1 MTNQLLYRKIEE
13 TIRERISNGVYPPG
27 SQLPTEMEL
36 IKEFNTSRL
45 TIGKSL
51 SHLVAEGLITRTR
64 GRGSFVNGEKK
75 RETPGLIRYISPV
88 ASDENF
94 LLHNR
99 LLEGVQETVRKA
111 NYNVSIDFYRS
122 AEEETEILRHYKNS
136 ENDAFVIWPGN
147 DPQIIEILKE
157 LAGRN
162 FPFVLVDS
170 FFPQL
175 KCNCVMT
182 DNILGGL
189 LVLEHLARLGHRRV
203 GYLSQPLDRFSL
215 AERFAGTVS
224 AAGSLGIELLPHT
237 FIQRGTTAQMPLP
250 AETVK
255 AEIARWL
262 DSQLQ
267 LPEPPTAIF
276 CSNDSLALTLY
287 EILTEKGIK
296 IPEEMSVA
304 GFDNASFGQY
314 LPIPLTSVEHDFC
327 AIGREAGKILLNLLQ
342 KSAQTAPQLHY
353 RIAPQLHRRGSTEFH
368 LIGSEVSTR

>member
-13 TIRERISNGVYPPG
+13 TIRERILDGLYPPG

-36 IKEFNTSRL
+36 IKEFRTSRL
-45 TIGKSL
+45 TISKSL

-75 RETPGLIRYISPV
+75 RENPGLIRYISP
-88 ASDENF
+88 AAGDETF

-99 LLEGVQETVRKA
+99 LLEGIQETVRKA

-122 AEEETEILRHYKNS
+122 AEEEAEIIRHYKNP

-147 DPQIIEILKE
+147 NTIITEMLKE
-157 LAGRN
+157 LERNN

-189 LVLEHLARLGHRRV
+189 QVLEHLAQLGHKHV
-203 GYLSQPLDRFSL
+203 GYLSQSLDRFSL

-224 AAGSLGIELLPHT
+224 AAGSLGIELLSHC
-237 FIQRGTTAQMPLP
+237 FIQRKTQLST
-250 AETVK
+250 ETVK
-255 AEIARWL
+255 AEIADWL
-262 DSQLQ
+262 ATQLQ

-276 CSNDSLALTLY
+276 CSNDSLALILY
-287 EILTEKGIK
+287 DILTERGIK
-296 IPEEMSVA
+296 IPNEMSVA

-314 LPIPLTSVEHDFC
+314 LPIPLTSVEHNFY
-327 AIGREAGKILLNLLQ
+327 AIGREAGKILLHRLQ
-342 KSAQTAPQLHY
+342 NPEQETKQLHY
-353 RIAPQLHRRGSTEFH
+353 RIAPQLHQRGSTAEKF
-368 LIGSEVSTR
+368 